1 MPKVTPI
8 DDSSRFRAGDRVCY
22 HETHYSAALH
32 NRITQPLAFMRSLL
46 ARFIPETPLAWSQL
60 SHQKVRLTVA
70 LGGIAFANVLIFMQ
84 LGFKTLFEGG
94 ATILP
99 ESLHGDLFLL
109 NPTTEFIGANGF
121 DRIRLA
127 QAAAVKGV
135 KAAVP
140 LYIGA
145 GSWGY
150 SKEFTSFEGRFY
162 GFNPQTTVFKIP
174 EVQQQQ
180 AILNSPRT
188 LMIDRLTKP
197 SFGPVLQDLD
207 TKGVSSTLVN
217 NKRAEVQGAFRMG
230 NSFFIGAGNILMS
243 EESYAYYFGDQS
255 LQTVSVGIITVE
267 PGADL
272 AAIKAGI
279 AAVVPGVKVYT
290 SQELVAKELA
300 FQETTAVGPIF
311 GFGAMMGIIVGVV
324 IVYQVLYADV
334 SDHLAEYATL
344 KAMGYSDMN
353 LLGVI
358 FQESVIL
365 AVLGFA
371 PGFGA
376 SIWMYKVLGGLT
388 RLDLIM
394 TPELAI
400 TVFLLTLA
408 MCLVSA
414 VIASGKLRSADPADV
429 F

>member
-1 MPKVTPI
+1 LPPIPKT
-8 DDSSRFRAGDRVCY
+8 
-22 HETHYSAALH
+22 
-32 NRITQPLAFMRSLL
+32 MRSLF
-46 ARFIPETPLAWSQL
+46 ARLIPETPLAWSQL

-84 LGFKTLFEGG
+84 LGFKTLFESG

-99 ESLHGDLFLL
+99 ESLSGDLFLL
-109 NPTTEFIGANGF
+109 NPTTEFIGASGF
-121 DRIRLA
+121 DRIRLT
-127 QAAAVKGV
+127 QAASVKGV
-135 KAAVP
+135 KTATP
-140 LYIGA
+140 LYIGT
-145 GSWGY
+145 GPWGY
-150 SKEFTSFEGRFY
+150 TKEFTTFTGRFY

-180 AILNSPRT
+180 AILNQPQT
-188 LMIDRLTKP
+188 LMFDRLTKP
-197 SFGPVLQDLD
+197 SFGPVIKDIE
-207 TKGVSSTLVN
+207 TKGFSTTLLN
-217 NKRAEVQGAFRMG
+217 NKRAEIRGLFRMG
-230 NSFFIGAGNILMS
+230 NSFFIGEGNILMS
-243 EESYAYYFGDQS
+243 EESYAYYFGEQS
-255 LQTVSVGIITVE
+255 LQTVSVGILTVE

-279 AAVVPGVKVYT
+279 VAVVSGIKVYT

-311 GFGAMMGIIVGVV
+311 GFGAMMGIVVGVV

-344 KAMGYSDMN
+344 KAMGYSDLN

-358 FQESVIL
+358 FQESMIL
-365 AVLGFA
+365 AILGFI

-376 SIWMYKVLGGLT
+376 SIGMYKLLGGLT
-388 RLDLIM
+388 RLDLVM
-394 TPELAI
+394 TPEVAI
-400 TVFLLTLA
+400 TVFVLTLG

-414 VIASGKLRSADPADV
+414 AIASGKLRSADPADV